1 MELPPFHQPFGDP
14 KYGLMVDTRDG
25 TLLSLPAATREEQ
38 LERDRQWELYCQERG
53 DADGVQ
59 AMDENDDEEDG
70 GGLPPVPLLEAVR
83 ERDRE
88 IEIQDPWAEEY
99 AASSQREVV
108 GKKRTAVVPRCDGAF
123 LFFFYFFF
131 LWAVF
136 LRCHF
141 PVCAKSCDV
150 VFYCPSAFPGEDD
163 YPFPFCSPECAAS
176 WAEYEIGD
184 TIVWNPQFDVKPAT
198 ATAIR
203 TAIEARVQRSVRVRD
218 AEMCV
223 LPH

>member
-1 MELPPFHQPFGDP
+1 MAPRCPSLFPFASGLFWKKKKKNYPSSERMELPPFHQPFGDP

-131 LWAVF
+131 CGLSFSGVTF
-136 LRCHF
+136 Q
-141 PVCAKSCDV
+141 CA
-150 VFYCPSAFPGEDD
+150 PSRA
-163 YPFPFCSPECAAS
+163 
-176 WAEYEIGD
+176 
-184 TIVWNPQFDVKPAT
+184 
-198 ATAIR
+198 
-203 TAIEARVQRSVRVRD
+203 
-218 AEMCV
+218 M
-223 LPH
+223 